1 MGGGGGYK
9 PINQSSHKLKK
20 IMIIE
25 KVFSNIEK
33 ESEKLYSI
41 LLSEDEAD
49 LFSEFQKEFTQPKE
63 KKETKLKFGDRLIIR
78 GYKNRGQDYRD
89 EARETWKTGKMG
101 KQQRKGMVAGF
112 VGVNAARSLGKSIEN
127 KSTPTQAILGAGIS
141 AGIGAGEGY
150 LISKGLDH
158 YRTNKL
164 KKNPK
169 AYEKDID
176 RINVAEGKMSKEDFA
191 KKYYK
196 K

>member
-1 MGGGGGYK
+1 MLVEK
-9 PINQSSHKLKK
+9 IFSEING
-20 IMIIE
+20 E
-25 KVFSNIEK
+25 
-33 ESEKLYSI
+33 EKLYRVKMN
-41 LLSEDEAD
+41 EDEMS
-49 LFSEFQKEFTQPKE
+49 LFSEFQKEFNSKSQPKE
-63 KKETKLKFGDRLIIR
+63 KKETRLKFGDRFSIR
-78 GYKNRGQDYRD
+78 RYKNSGQDYRD

-101 KQQRKGMVAGF
+101 KQQRKQMVAGF
-112 VGVNAARSLGKSIEN
+112 VGMKTARSLGKSIEN
-127 KSTPTQAILGAGIS
+127 KATPVQAILGAGIR

-150 LISKGLDH
+150 LISKGFDQ

-176 RINVAEGKMSKEDFA
+176 RINVAEGKMSKENFA

>member
-1 MGGGGGYK
+1 
-9 PINQSSHKLKK
+9 
-20 IMIIE
+20 MIIQ
-25 KVFSNIEK
+25 KVFSNIEE

-41 LLSEDEAD
+41 LLSEDEVA
-49 LFSEFQKEFTQPKE
+49 LFSEFQKEFNSKSQPKE
-63 KKETKLKFGDRLIIR
+63 KKETKLKFGDRLSIR
-78 GYKNRGQDYRD
+78 GYKNRSQDYRD

-101 KQQRKGMVAGF
+101 KQQRKGLVAGF
-112 VGVNAARSLGKSIEN
+112 VGVNAAKSLGKSIEN
-127 KSTPTQAILGAGIS
+127 KVTPTQAILGAGIS
-141 AGIGAGEGY
+141 AGIGDGEGY

>member
-49 LFSEFQKEFTQPKE
+49 LFSEFQKEFNSKSQPKE

-127 KSTPTQAILGAGIS
+127 NIIYPRETFMCSNCLARDICKSWTGSEG
-141 AGIGAGEGY
+141 GE
-150 LISKGLDH
+150 IEW
-158 YRTNKL
+158 
-164 KKNPK
+164 
-169 AYEKDID
+169 A
-176 RINVAEGKMSKEDFA
+176 KE
-191 KKYYK
+191 YI
-196 K
+196 

>member
-1 MGGGGGYK
+1 M
-9 PINQSSHKLKK
+9 K
-20 IMIIE
+20 II
-25 KVFSNIEK
+25 KVYTETTTA
-33 ESEKLYSI
+33 EKLYSVM
-41 LLSEDEAD
+41 LTEDEVA
-49 LFSEFQKEFTQPKE
+49 LFSKMEDEDYLDEQR
-63 KKETKLKFGDRLIIR
+63 DRKRSVKHAKAKGAFL
-78 GYKNRGQDYRD
+78 GG
-89 EARETWKTGKMG
+89 TTG
-101 KQQRKGMVAGF
+101 
-112 VGVNAARSLGKSIEN
+112 
-127 KSTPTQAILGAGIS
+127 AILGGRIGSAVSKNALKGGLFG

-150 LISKGLDH
+150 LISKGFDH

>member
-1 MGGGGGYK
+1 ME
-9 PINQSSHKLKK
+9 IQK
-20 IMIIE
+20 I
-25 KVFSNIEK
+25 FSNVEDP
-33 ESEKLYSI
+33 EENLYSV
-41 LLSEDEAD
+41 LMSEEELS

-63 KKETKLKFGDRLIIR
+63 KKETKLKFGDRLSIR

-112 VGVNAARSLGKSIEN
+112 VGVNAAKSLGKSIEN
-127 KSTPTQAILGAGIS
+127 KATPTQAILGAGIS

>member
-1 MGGGGGYK
+1 ME
-9 PINQSSHKLKK
+9 IQ
-20 IMIIE
+20 
-25 KVFSNIEK
+25 KVFSNIEDP
-33 ESEKLYSI
+33 EENLYSVLI
-41 LLSEDEAD
+41 SEEELS

-101 KQQRKGMVAGF
+101 KQQRKGLVAGF
-112 VGVNAARSLGKSIEN
+112 TGMEAARSLGKSIEN

>member
-1 MGGGGGYK
+1 
-9 PINQSSHKLKK
+9 
-20 IMIIE
+20 MIIE
-25 KVFSNIEK
+25 KVFSNIEE

-63 KKETKLKFGDRLIIR
+63 KKETKLKLGDRLYIS
-78 GYKNRGQDYRD
+78 GYKNNGQDYRD

-101 KQQRKGMVAGF
+101 KQQRKGLVAGF
-112 VGVNAARSLGKSIEN
+112 TGVGAAQSLSKSIEN
-127 KSTPTQAILGAGIS
+127 KATPTQAILGAGIS
-141 AGIGAGEGY
+141 AGIGAGGGY
-150 LISKGLDH
+150 LISKGFDH

>member
-1 MGGGGGYK
+1 ME
-9 PINQSSHKLKK
+9 ITK
-20 IMIIE
+20 I
-25 KVFSNIEK
+25 FSNIEDP
-33 ESEKLYSI
+33 EENLYSV
-41 LLSEDEAD
+41 LMSEEELS

-63 KKETKLKFGDRLIIR
+63 KKETKLKFGDRLSIR

-112 VGVNAARSLGKSIEN
+112 TVMKAAKSLGKSIEN
-127 KSTPTQAILGAGIS
+127 KATPTQAILGAGIS

-150 LISKGLDH
+150 LISKGLDY